1 MADYYGLLGVSRDAS
16 PAEIK
21 KAYRKVAL
29 EHHPDRN
36 AGSKEAEER
45 FKLATEAY
53 EVLRDSEKRARYD
66 RYGKEGLKAAGGF
79 SGGFDFGDALEVFMR
94 DFGGFGGLGGIE
106 EVFGGRRGRG
116 HGPARGQS
124 LRVKIPVTLKE
135 VCSGTTRSVRIA
147 VLDSCPDCGGTGS
160 AGGAQPARCRDCG
173 GSGQQRRV
181 QRSVFG
187 EMMTV
192 VTCGRCRGEGVA
204 VVDACRECRGD
215 GRVRV
220 RRQVRVEVPPGV
232 SSQNYITLRGEGS
245 VGARNGPRG
254 DIVVLLD
261 VQEDERFRR
270 DGVNLTT
277 DVAVTFGT
285 AALGGRV
292 DVPTVDGETAV
303 DVPAGTQSGAVVR
316 IRGEGVPGLNGRGRG
331 DLLCRIRVWVPD
343 RLTPEQEQAVRA
355 LAALED
361 EPPGDER
368 RDGRR
373 GFWSKVK
380 EALG

>member
-16 PAEIK
+16 AAEIK

-45 FKLATEAY
+45 FKQATKAY

-66 RYGKEGLKAAGGF
+66 RYGEEGLKAAGGF
-79 SGGFDFGDALEVFMR
+79 SGGFDFADALDVFMR
-94 DFGGFGGLGGIE
+94 DFGGFGGIGGIE
-106 EVFGGRRGRG
+106 SVFGGGRGRG
-116 HGPARGQS
+116 RGPARGQS
-124 LRVKIPVTLKE
+124 LRIKIPVTLKE

-147 VLDSCPDCGGTGS
+147 VLEACPDCRGTGS
-160 AGGAQPARCRDCG
+160 AGGAQPARCRDCD

-187 EMMTV
+187 EVMTV
-192 VTCGRCRGEGVA
+192 VTCGRCRGEGVVA
-204 VVDACRECRGD
+204 LDQCRQCRGD

-220 RRQVRVEVPPGV
+220 QRQVRVEVPPGV
-232 SSQNYITLRGEGS
+232 SSQNYITLRGEGNA
-245 VGARNGPRG
+245 GARNGPRG

-270 DGVNLTT
+270 DGVDLTT
-277 DVAVTFGT
+277 DVAVTFST

-292 DVPTVDGETAV
+292 DVPTVEGETRV
-303 DVPAGTQSGAVVR
+303 DVPAGTQSGAMLRV
-316 IRGEGVPGLNGRGRG
+316 RGEGVPGLNGRARG
-331 DLLCRIRVWVPD
+331 DLLCRIQVWVPD
-343 RLTPEQEQAVRA
+343 RLTSEQEQAVRA

-361 EPPGDER
+361 APPRGEHR
-368 RDGRR
+368 EGGR

>member
-16 PAEIK
+16 AAEIK

-45 FKLATEAY
+45 FKQATEAY
-53 EVLRDSEKRARYD
+53 EALRDPEKRARYD
-66 RYGKEGLKAAGGF
+66 RCGMEGLKAARGAA
-79 SGGFDFGDALEVFMR
+79 GGFDFADALEVFMR

-116 HGPARGQS
+116 PAQGQS
-124 LRVKIPVTLKE
+124 LRVKIPVTLEE

-147 VLDSCPDCGGTGS
+147 VLDSCSDCAGTGS
-160 AGGAQPARCRDCG
+160 AGGAQPARCRDCAG
-173 GSGQQRRV
+173 TGQQRRV

-192 VTCGRCRGEGVA
+192 VTCGRCRGEGVTTL
-204 VVDACRECRGD
+204 DHCRACRGD

-232 SSQNYITLRGEGS
+232 SSQNYITLRGEGN

-261 VQEDERFRR
+261 VQEDERFQRN
-270 DGVNLTT
+270 GVDLTT
-277 DVAVTFGT
+277 DVAVTFST

-292 DVPTVDGETAV
+292 DVPTVDGEAAV
-303 DVPAGTQSGAVVR
+303 DVPAGTQSGAMVR
-316 IRGEGVPGLNGRGRG
+316 IRGEGVPGLSGRGRG

-343 RLTPEQEQAVRA
+343 RLTAEQERAVRA

-361 EPPGDER
+361 APPGGEE

-380 EALG
+380 DALG